1 MNQRNAD
8 HPAGQTALLVLV
20 ILIGLNLR
28 PFLTAIGPL
37 SGEIG
42 RALSLGMDTL
52 AWLTL
57 LPLWLIGIGV
67 LLTPSLRRHA
77 SARQLLGA
85 ALLLLGIG
93 SAIRFDAQSGALLI
107 ASAALCGLGS
117 ALVQGVLPALIKQA
131 FAHKVPLVMGIFSA
145 CMMGGGAL
153 GASLT
158 PRLAASLDW
167 SRALALWSL
176 PVLLALIWLVWQVR
190 LPRTVAVAIPH
201 GEQRLIALP
210 RSWLLIA
217 CFGIINSG
225 YGIVVAWLAP
235 AYMAQGWSAAQAGEL
250 VAWLAL
256 AQTASGLGL
265 PLLAARKMDRR
276 PWMGLAIA
284 MQLAGFAGLW
294 LAPQAAPMLW
304 CMLCGAGLGG
314 SFSLIMVIA
323 LDHLPDPRRAGT
335 LSALMQ
341 GFGFMLAA
349 TGPWVAARLYH
360 HFGDFAAAW
369 QWQLGGLLLM
379 SLLVLRLDPR
389 HYPRAMRLPPA
400 IMPTQDAAI
409 PMPAANM
416 PAPAA
421 MGSSTAQ
428 NNTPA

>member
-8 HPAGQTALLVLV
+8 QPAGQTALLVLV

-42 RALSLGMDTL
+42 SALSLGMDTL

-57 LPLWLIGIGV
+57 LPLWLIGVGV
-67 LLTPSLRRHA
+67 LLTPRLRSLA
-77 SARQLLGA
+77 SATTLLGL

-93 SAIRFDAQSGALLI
+93 SAMRFDAQSGALLI

-158 PRLAASLDW
+158 PRLAVSLDW

-176 PVLLALIWLVWQVR
+176 PVLLALVWLGWKVR
-190 LPRTVAVAIPH
+190 LPRAAAVAILH
-201 GEQRLIALP
+201 GEQRLITLP
-210 RSWLLIA
+210 RSWLLIV

-235 AYMAQGWSAAQAGEL
+235 AYMANGWSAAQAGEL

-256 AQTASGLGL
+256 AQTACGLGL

-284 MQLAGFAGLW
+284 MQLAGFGWRQTVPPFSGACCV
-294 LAPQAAPMLW
+294 APVL
-304 CMLCGAGLGG
+304 
-314 SFSLIMVIA
+314 
-323 LDHLPDPRRAGT
+323 
-335 LSALMQ
+335 
-341 GFGFMLAA
+341 
-349 TGPWVAARLYH
+349 VAA
-360 HFGDFAAAW
+360 F
-369 QWQLGGLLLM
+369 
-379 SLLVLRLDPR
+379 P
-389 HYPRAMRLPPA
+389 
-400 IMPTQDAAI
+400 
-409 PMPAANM
+409 
-416 PAPAA
+416 
-421 MGSSTAQ
+421 SSW
-428 NNTPA
+428 

>member
-1 MNQRNAD
+1 MSKD
-8 HPAGQTALLVLV
+8 LPASTLHHSKQDLALLVLV

-37 SGEIG
+37 AQAIDNRLG
-42 RALSLGMDTL
+42 LGMDTL

-57 LPLWLIGIGV
+57 LPLWLIGVGV
-67 LLTPSLRRHA
+67 LITPGLRRLTGP
-77 SARQLLGA
+77 SQLLGA
-85 ALLLLGIG
+85 ALLLLGMG
-93 SAIRFDAQSGALLI
+93 NAMRFDSQSGALLI

-117 ALVQGVLPALIKQA
+117 ALVQGVLPGLIKQS
-131 FAHKVPLVMGIFSA
+131 FAYKVPLVMGIFSA

-158 PRLAASLDW
+158 PQLAASLDW

-176 PVLLALIWLVWQVR
+176 PVLLAMVWLAWKVR
-190 LPRTVAVAIPH
+190 LPSAAVVAIPH
-201 GEQRLIALP
+201 GEQRLITLP
-210 RSWLLIA
+210 RSWLLIG

-235 AYMAQGWSAAQAGEL
+235 AYMAQGWSAQQGGEL

-265 PLLAARKMDRR
+265 PLLAARNTDRR
-276 PWMGLAIA
+276 PWMGLAII
-284 MQLAGFAGLW
+284 MQVAGFGGLW
-294 LAPQAAPMLW
+294 LAPQAAPILW

-349 TGPWVAARLYH
+349 TGPWVAARLH
-360 HFGDFAAAW
+360 HLSGDFAAAW
-369 QWQLGGLLLM
+369 QWQLGGLALM

-389 HYPRAMRLPPA
+389 HYPSVMGLAK
-400 IMPTQDAAI
+400 
-409 PMPAANM
+409 
-416 PAPAA
+416 PAPNPVAV
-421 MGSSTAQ
+421 
-428 NNTPA
+428 N

>member
-1 MNQRNAD
+1 MSKDLHHSKQD
-8 HPAGQTALLVLV
+8 LALLVLV

-37 SGEIG
+37 VQAIDNRLG
-42 RALSLGMDTL
+42 LGMDTL

-57 LPLWLIGIGV
+57 LPLWLIGVGV
-67 LLTPSLRRHA
+67 LTTPGLRRLTGP
-77 SARQLLGA
+77 SQLLGA
-85 ALLLLGIG
+85 ALLLLGMG
-93 SAIRFDAQSGALLI
+93 NAMRFDAQSGAQLI

-117 ALVQGVLPALIKQA
+117 ALVQGVLPGLIKQS

-158 PRLAASLDW
+158 PQLAASLDW

-176 PVLLALIWLVWQVR
+176 PVLLAMVWLGWKVR
-190 LPRTVAVAIPH
+190 LPSAAVVAIPH
-201 GEQRLIALP
+201 GEQRLITLP
-210 RSWLLIA
+210 RSWLLIG

-235 AYMAQGWSAAQAGEL
+235 AYMAQGWSAQQGGEL

-265 PLLAARKMDRR
+265 PLLAARNTDRR
-276 PWMGLAIA
+276 LWMGLAIV
-284 MQLAGFAGLW
+284 MQLAGFGGLW
-294 LAPQAAPMLW
+294 LAPQAAPILW

-349 TGPWVAARLYH
+349 TGPWVAARLH
-360 HFGDFAAAW
+360 HLSGDFAAAW
-369 QWQLGGLLLM
+369 LWQLGGLALM

-389 HYPRAMRLPPA
+389 HYPSVMGLAK
-400 IMPTQDAAI
+400 
-409 PMPAANM
+409 
-416 PAPAA
+416 PAPNHVAV
-421 MGSSTAQ
+421 
-428 NNTPA
+428 N

>member
-1 MNQRNAD
+1 MSKGTSER
-8 HPAGQTALLVLV
+8 PAEARRQQFALLVLV

-67 LLTPSLRRHA
+67 LLTPSLRRRA
-77 SARQLLGA
+77 SACQLLGA

-93 SAIRFDAQSGALLI
+93 SAMRFDAQSGALLI

-131 FAHKVPLVMGIFSA
+131 FARKVPLVMGIFSA

-158 PRLAASLDW
+158 PRLAVSLDW

-176 PVLLALIWLVWQVR
+176 PVLLALIWLGWKVR
-190 LPRTVAVAIPH
+190 QPSTAAAVAIPH
-201 GEQRLIALP
+201 GEQRLITLP
-210 RSWLLIA
+210 RSWLLIV

-235 AYMAQGWSAAQAGEL
+235 AYMANGWNAAQAGEL

-265 PLLAARKMDRR
+265 PLLAARNLDRR

-284 MQLAGFAGLW
+284 MQLAGFGGLW
-294 LAPQAAPMLW
+294 LAPASAPILW
-304 CMLCGAGLGG
+304 CMLSGAGLGG

-341 GFGFMLAA
+341 GFGFMMAA

-360 HFGDFAAAW
+360 YVGDFAAAW

-389 HYPRAMRLPPA
+389 NYPRIMKLPITSEPTLSAPLPA
-400 IMPTQDAAI
+400 SSATQ
-409 PMPAANM
+409 
-416 PAPAA
+416 
-421 MGSSTAQ
+421 S
-428 NNTPA
+428 NTPA

>member
-1 MNQRNAD
+1 MGKSLPAD
-8 HPAGQTALLVLV
+8 GKQALALLVLV

-37 SGEIG
+37 SRDIADAL
-42 RALSLGMDTL
+42 ALSMDTL

-57 LPLWLIGIGV
+57 LPLWLIGVGV
-67 LLTPSLRRHA
+67 LITPSLRRLTGP
-77 SARQLLGA
+77 RQLLGA
-85 ALLLLGIG
+85 ALLLLGMG
-93 SAIRFDAQSGALLI
+93 NAMRFDAQNGALLI

-117 ALVQGVLPALIKQA
+117 ALVQGVLPGLIKQC

-158 PRLAASLDW
+158 PQLATNLDW

-176 PVLLALIWLVWQVR
+176 PVLLAMVWLVWRVR
-190 LPRTVAVAIPH
+190 LPGAAAAAVPH

-210 RSWLLIA
+210 RSWLLIG

-235 AYMAQGWSAAQAGEL
+235 AYMAQGWSAQQGGEL

-265 PLLAARKMDRR
+265 PLLAARNTDRR
-276 PWMGLAIA
+276 PWMGLAIV
-284 MQLAGFAGLW
+284 MQLAGFGGLW
-294 LAPQAAPMLW
+294 LAPQAAPVLW

-341 GFGFMLAA
+341 GFGFMLAS
-349 TGPWVAARLYH
+349 TGPWVAARLH
-360 HFGDFAAAW
+360 HLSGDFAAAW
-369 QWQLGGLLLM
+369 QWQLGGLVLM

-389 HYPRAMRLPPA
+389 GYAKVMRLPA
-400 IMPTQDAAI
+400 SAA
-409 PMPAANM
+409 
-416 PAPAA
+416 
-421 MGSSTAQ
+421 TASNQ
-428 NNTPA
+428 AQSKTPA

>member
-1 MNQRNAD
+1 MSKGLHAD
-8 HPAGQTALLVLV
+8 GKQALALLVLV

-37 SGEIG
+37 SRDIAD
-42 RALSLGMDTL
+42 ALALDMDTL

-57 LPLWLIGIGV
+57 LPLWLIGVGV
-67 LLTPSLRRHA
+67 LITPGLRRLTGP
-77 SARQLLGA
+77 SQLLGA
-85 ALLLLGIG
+85 ALLLLGMG
-93 SAIRFDAQSGALLI
+93 NAMRFDATSGALLI

-117 ALVQGVLPALIKQA
+117 ALVQGVLPGLIKQR

-158 PRLAASLDW
+158 PQLAASLDW

-176 PVLLALIWLVWQVR
+176 PVLLAMVWLAWKVR
-190 LPRTVAVAIPH
+190 LPSSAVVAIPH

-210 RSWLLIA
+210 RSWLLIG

-235 AYMAQGWSAAQAGEL
+235 AYMAQGWSAQQGGEL

-265 PLLAARKMDRR
+265 PLLAARNTDRR
-276 PWMGLAIA
+276 PWMGLAIV
-284 MQLAGFAGLW
+284 MQLAGFGGLW
-294 LAPQAAPMLW
+294 IAPQAAPILW

-349 TGPWVAARLYH
+349 TGPWVAARLH
-360 HFGDFAAAW
+360 HLSGDFATAW
-369 QWQLGGLLLM
+369 QWQLGGLVLM

-389 HYPRAMRLPPA
+389 HYPRVMRLAKLVPKPV
-400 IMPTQDAAI
+400 TV
-409 PMPAANM
+409 N
-416 PAPAA
+416 
-421 MGSSTAQ
+421 
-428 NNTPA
+428 

>member
-1 MNQRNAD
+1 MSKGL
-8 HPAGQTALLVLV
+8 PAGAAADGKQALALLVLV

-37 SGEIG
+37 SRDIAD
-42 RALSLGMDTL
+42 ALGLGMDTL

-57 LPLWLIGIGV
+57 LPLWLIGVGV
-67 LLTPSLRRHA
+67 LITPGLRRLTGP
-77 SARQLLGA
+77 RQLLGA
-85 ALLLLGIG
+85 ALLLLGMG
-93 SAIRFDAQSGALLI
+93 NAMRFDAQSGALLI

-117 ALVQGVLPALIKQA
+117 ALVQGVLPGLIKQR

-158 PRLAASLDW
+158 PQLAASLDW

-176 PVLLALIWLVWQVR
+176 PVLLAMVWLIWRVR
-190 LPRTVAVAIPH
+190 LPSAAAVAIPQ

-210 RSWLLIA
+210 RSWLLIG

-235 AYMAQGWSAAQAGEL
+235 AYMAQGWSAQQGGEL

-265 PLLAARKMDRR
+265 PLLAARNTDRR
-276 PWMGLAIA
+276 PWMGLAIV
-284 MQLAGFAGLW
+284 MQMVGFGGLW
-294 LAPQAAPMLW
+294 LAPQAAPILW

-349 TGPWVAARLYH
+349 TGPWVAARLH
-360 HFGDFAAAW
+360 HLSGDFVAAW

-389 HYPRAMRLPPA
+389 SYGKVMRLPA
-400 IMPTQDAAI
+400 SAAT
-409 PMPAANM
+409 A
-416 PAPAA
+416 
-421 MGSSTAQ
+421 SSQAQ
-428 NNTPA
+428 SKTPA

>member
-1 MNQRNAD
+1 MSKD
-8 HPAGQTALLVLV
+8 LPASTLHHSKQDLALLVLV

-37 SGEIG
+37 AQAIDN
-42 RALSLGMDTL
+42 RLDLGMDTL

-57 LPLWLIGIGV
+57 LPLWLIGVGV
-67 LLTPSLRRHA
+67 LITPCLRRLTGP
-77 SARQLLGA
+77 SQLLGA
-85 ALLLLGIG
+85 ALLLLGMG
-93 SAIRFDAQSGALLI
+93 NAMRFDARSGALLI

-117 ALVQGVLPALIKQA
+117 ALVQGVLPGLIKQS

-158 PRLAASLDW
+158 PQLAASLDW

-176 PVLLALIWLVWQVR
+176 PVLLAMVWLGWKVR
-190 LPRTVAVAIPH
+190 LPSATVVAIPH
-201 GEQRLIALP
+201 GEQRLITLP
-210 RSWLLIA
+210 RSWLLIG

-235 AYMAQGWSAAQAGEL
+235 AYMAQGWSAQQGGEL

-265 PLLAARKMDRR
+265 PLLAARKLDRR
-276 PWMGLAIA
+276 PWMGLAII
-284 MQLAGFAGLW
+284 MQVAGFGGLW
-294 LAPQAAPMLW
+294 LAPQAAPILW

-335 LSALMQ
+335 FSALMQ

-349 TGPWVAARLYH
+349 TGPWVAARLH
-360 HFGDFAAAW
+360 HLSGDFAAAW
-369 QWQLGGLLLM
+369 QWQLGGLALM

-389 HYPRAMRLPPA
+389 GYAKVMRLTAVSEP
-400 IMPTQDAAI
+400 
-409 PMPAANM
+409 NS
-416 PAPAA
+416 PAPQ
-421 MGSSTAQ
+421 SAQ
-428 NNTPA
+428 SKTPA

>member
-1 MNQRNAD
+1 MSKGTTI
-8 HPAGQTALLVLV
+8 HPAAARRQQFALLVLV

-37 SGEIG
+37 AQAIDQ
-42 RALSLGMDTL
+42 RLALGMDTL

-67 LLTPSLRRHA
+67 LLTPSQRRRA
-77 SARQLLGA
+77 SARQLLGT

-93 SAIRFDAQSGALLI
+93 SAIRFDAQSGSLLI

-158 PRLAASLDW
+158 PRLAATLDW

-176 PVLLALIWLVWQVR
+176 PVLLALVWLGWKVR
-190 LPRTVAVAIPH
+190 LPRAAAVAIPH
-201 GEQRLIALP
+201 GEQRLITLP
-210 RSWLLIA
+210 RSWLLIV

-276 PWMGLAIA
+276 PWMALAIA
-284 MQLAGFAGLW
+284 MQLAGFSGLW

-349 TGPWVAARLYH
+349 TGPWVATRLYH
-360 HFGDFAAAW
+360 YVGDFAAAW

-389 HYPRAMRLPPA
+389 HYPKVMRLPFHLSDSSEPDSPQPNNGLTVTGEKRPA
-400 IMPTQDAAI
+400 
-409 PMPAANM
+409 
-416 PAPAA
+416 
-421 MGSSTAQ
+421 
-428 NNTPA
+428 

>member
-1 MNQRNAD
+1 MSKD
-8 HPAGQTALLVLV
+8 LPASTLHHSKQDLALLVLV

-37 SGEIG
+37 AQAIDNRLG
-42 RALSLGMDTL
+42 LGMDTL

-57 LPLWLIGIGV
+57 LPLWLIGVGV
-67 LLTPSLRRHA
+67 LITPGLRRLTGP
-77 SARQLLGA
+77 SQLLGA
-85 ALLLLGIG
+85 ALLLLGMG
-93 SAIRFDAQSGALLI
+93 NAMRFDAQSGALLI

-117 ALVQGVLPALIKQA
+117 ALVQGVLPGLIKQR

-158 PRLAASLDW
+158 PQLAASLDW

-176 PVLLALIWLVWQVR
+176 PVLLAMVWLAWKVR
-190 LPRTVAVAIPH
+190 LPSAAVVAIPH
-201 GEQRLIALP
+201 GEQRLITLP
-210 RSWLLIA
+210 RSWLLIG

-235 AYMAQGWSAAQAGEL
+235 AYMAQGWSAQQGGEL

-265 PLLAARKMDRR
+265 PLLAARNTDRR
-276 PWMGLAIA
+276 PWMGLAII
-284 MQLAGFAGLW
+284 MQVTGFGGLW
-294 LAPQAAPMLW
+294 LAPQAAPILW

-349 TGPWVAARLYH
+349 TGPWVAARLH
-360 HFGDFAAAW
+360 HLSGDFAAAW
-369 QWQLGGLLLM
+369 QWQLGGLALM

-389 HYPRAMRLPPA
+389 GYAKVMRLP
-400 IMPTQDAAI
+400 T
-409 PMPAANM
+409 

-421 MGSSTAQ
+421 SGTAQ
-428 NNTPA
+428 SKTPA

>member
-1 MNQRNAD
+1 MNKRTSKL
-8 HPAGQTALLVLV
+8 PAEARRQQFALLVLV
-20 ILIGLNLR
+20 ILTGLNLR

-67 LLTPSLRRHA
+67 LLTPSLRRRA
-77 SARQLLGA
+77 SACQLLGA
-85 ALLLLGIG
+85 ALLLGIG
-93 SAIRFDAQSGALLI
+93 SAMRFDAQSGALLI

-176 PVLLALIWLVWQVR
+176 PVLLALVWLRWKVR
-190 LPRTVAVAIPH
+190 LPRAAAVAILH
-201 GEQRLIALP
+201 GEQRLITLP
-210 RSWLLIA
+210 RSWLLII

-294 LAPQAAPMLW
+294 LAPASAPILW

-323 LDHLPDPRRAGT
+323 LDHLPNPRRAGT

-360 HFGDFAAAW
+360 LFGDFAAAW
-369 QWQLGGLLLM
+369 QWQQGGLLLM
-379 SLLVLRLDPR
+379 SLLVVRLDPR
-389 HYPRAMRLPPA
+389 HYPSVMGLPPTA
-400 IMPTQDAAI
+400 SEPTI
-409 PMPAANM
+409 S
-416 PAPAA
+416 APLPT
-421 MGSSTAQ
+421 SSATQ
-428 NNTPA
+428 SNTPA

>member
-1 MNQRNAD
+1 MNKGTSELPAEAHRQRF
-8 HPAGQTALLVLV
+8 ALLVLV

-37 SGEIG
+37 AQAIDQ
-42 RALSLGMDTL
+42 RLALGMDTL

-67 LLTPSLRRHA
+67 LLTPSLRRRA

-107 ASAALCGLGS
+107 TTAALCGLGS

-176 PVLLALIWLVWQVR
+176 PVLLALVWLGWKVR
-190 LPRTVAVAIPH
+190 LPRAAVVAIPD
-201 GEQRLIALP
+201 GEQRLITLP
-210 RSWLLIA
+210 RSWLLIV

-235 AYMAQGWSAAQAGEL
+235 AYMAQGWSPAQAGEL

-265 PLLAARKMDRR
+265 PLLAARSLDRR
-276 PWMGLAIA
+276 LWMGLAIA
-284 MQLAGFAGLW
+284 MQLAGFGGLW
-294 LAPQAAPMLW
+294 LAPASAPILW

-314 SFSLIMVIA
+314 SFSLIMVIV

-349 TGPWVAARLYH
+349 SGPWVAARLYH
-360 HFGDFAAAW
+360 YVGDFAAAW

-389 HYPRAMRLPPA
+389 HYPRVMRLPTASEPTLSAPLPA
-400 IMPTQDAAI
+400 SSAAQ
-409 PMPAANM
+409 
-416 PAPAA
+416 
-421 MGSSTAQ
+421 S
-428 NNTPA
+428 NTPA

>member
-1 MNQRNAD
+1 MSKD
-8 HPAGQTALLVLV
+8 LPANTLHHSKQDLALLVLV

-37 SGEIG
+37 AQAIDNRLG
-42 RALSLGMDTL
+42 LGMDTL

-57 LPLWLIGIGV
+57 LPLWLIGVGV
-67 LLTPSLRRHA
+67 LITPGLRRLTGP
-77 SARQLLGA
+77 SQLLGA
-85 ALLLLGIG
+85 ALLLLGMG
-93 SAIRFDAQSGALLI
+93 NAMRFDAQSGALLI

-117 ALVQGVLPALIKQA
+117 ALVQGVLPGLIKQS
-131 FAHKVPLVMGIFSA
+131 FAQKVPLVMGIFSA

-158 PRLAASLDW
+158 PQLAASLDW

-176 PVLLALIWLVWQVR
+176 PVLLAMVWLAWKVR
-190 LPRTVAVAIPH
+190 LPGAAVVAIPH
-201 GEQRLIALP
+201 GEQRLITLP
-210 RSWLLIA
+210 RSWLLIG

-235 AYMAQGWSAAQAGEL
+235 AYMAQGWSAQQGGEL

-265 PLLAARKMDRR
+265 PLLAARKLDRR
-276 PWMGLAIA
+276 PWMGLAII
-284 MQLAGFAGLW
+284 MQVAGFGGLW
-294 LAPQAAPMLW
+294 LAPQAAPILW

-349 TGPWVAARLYH
+349 TGPWVAARLH
-360 HFGDFAAAW
+360 HLSGDFAAAW
-369 QWQLGGLLLM
+369 QWQLGGLALM

-389 HYPRAMRLPPA
+389 HYPSVMGLAK
-400 IMPTQDAAI
+400 
-409 PMPAANM
+409 
-416 PAPAA
+416 PAPNPVAV
-421 MGSSTAQ
+421 
-428 NNTPA
+428 N

>member
-1 MNQRNAD
+1 MSKD
-8 HPAGQTALLVLV
+8 LPASTLHHSKQDLALLVLV

-37 SGEIG
+37 AQAIDN
-42 RALSLGMDTL
+42 RLDLGMDTL

-57 LPLWLIGIGV
+57 LPLWLIGVGV
-67 LLTPSLRRHA
+67 LITPGLRRLTGP
-77 SARQLLGA
+77 SQLLGA
-85 ALLLLGIG
+85 ALLLLGMG
-93 SAIRFDAQSGALLI
+93 NAMRFDAQSGALLI

-117 ALVQGVLPALIKQA
+117 ALMQGVLPGLIKQR

-158 PRLAASLDW
+158 PQLAASLDW

-176 PVLLALIWLVWQVR
+176 PVLLAMVWLAWKVR
-190 LPRTVAVAIPH
+190 LPSAAVVAIPH
-201 GEQRLIALP
+201 SEQRLITLP
-210 RSWLLIA
+210 RSWLLIS

-235 AYMAQGWSAAQAGEL
+235 AYMAQGWSAQQGGEL

-265 PLLAARKMDRR
+265 PLLAARNTDRR
-276 PWMGLAIA
+276 PWMGLAII
-284 MQLAGFAGLW
+284 MQVAGFGGLW
-294 LAPQAAPMLW
+294 LAPQAAPILW

-349 TGPWVAARLYH
+349 TGPWVAARLH
-360 HFGDFAAAW
+360 HLSGDFAAAW
-369 QWQLGGLLLM
+369 QWQLGGLVLM

-389 HYPRAMRLPPA
+389 HYPSVMGLAK
-400 IMPTQDAAI
+400 
-409 PMPAANM
+409 
-416 PAPAA
+416 PAPNPVAV
-421 MGSSTAQ
+421 
-428 NNTPA
+428 N

>member
-1 MNQRNAD
+1 
-8 HPAGQTALLVLV
+8 
-20 ILIGLNLR
+20 
-28 PFLTAIGPL
+28 
-37 SGEIG
+37 
-42 RALSLGMDTL
+42 
-52 AWLTL
+52 
-57 LPLWLIGIGV
+57 
-67 LLTPSLRRHA
+67 
-77 SARQLLGA
+77 
-85 ALLLLGIG
+85 
-93 SAIRFDAQSGALLI
+93 QSGTLLI

-167 SRALALWSL
+167 SRGLALWSL
-176 PVLLALIWLVWQVR
+176 PVLLALVWLGWQVR
-190 LPRTVAVAIPH
+190 LPRAAAVAIPD

-210 RSWLLIA
+210 RSWLLIV

-256 AQTASGLGL
+256 AQTASGLAL

-276 PWMGLAIA
+276 PWMALAIA

-360 HFGDFAAAW
+360 YVGDFAAAW

-389 HYPRAMRLPPA
+389 HYPRVMKLPTTSEPTLSAPLPA
-400 IMPTQDAAI
+400 SSAAQ
-409 PMPAANM
+409 
-416 PAPAA
+416 
-421 MGSSTAQ
+421 S
-428 NNTPA
+428 NTPA

>member
-1 MNQRNAD
+1 MSKGTSER
-8 HPAGQTALLVLV
+8 PAEARRQQFALLVLV

-67 LLTPSLRRHA
+67 LLTPSLRRRA
-77 SARQLLGA
+77 SACQLLGA

-93 SAIRFDAQSGALLI
+93 SAMRFDAQSGALLI

-131 FAHKVPLVMGIFSA
+131 FARKVPLVMGIFSA

-158 PRLAASLDW
+158 PRLAVSLDW
-167 SRALALWSL
+167 SQALALWSL
-176 PVLLALIWLVWQVR
+176 PVLLALIWLGWKVR
-190 LPRTVAVAIPH
+190 QPSTAAAVAIPH
-201 GEQRLIALP
+201 GEQRLITLP
-210 RSWLLIA
+210 RSWLLIV

-235 AYMAQGWSAAQAGEL
+235 AYMANGWNAAQAGEL

-265 PLLAARKMDRR
+265 PLLAARNLDRR
-276 PWMGLAIA
+276 LWMALAIA
-284 MQLAGFAGLW
+284 MQLAGFGGLW
-294 LAPQAAPMLW
+294 LAPASAPILW

-360 HFGDFAAAW
+360 YMGDFAAAW

-379 SLLVLRLDPR
+379 SLLVVRLDPR
-389 HYPRAMRLPPA
+389 HYPRVMGLPTASEPSLSAPLPA
-400 IMPTQDAAI
+400 SSAAQ
-409 PMPAANM
+409 
-416 PAPAA
+416 
-421 MGSSTAQ
+421 S
-428 NNTPA
+428 NTPA

>member
-1 MNQRNAD
+1 M
-8 HPAGQTALLVLV
+8 LVLV
-20 ILIGLNLR
+20 ILTGLNLR

-37 SGEIG
+37 AQAIDQ
-42 RALSLGMDTL
+42 RLVLGMDTL

-67 LLTPSLRRHA
+67 LLTPSLRRRA
-77 SARQLLGA
+77 SAYQLLGA

-93 SAIRFDAQSGALLI
+93 SAMRFDAKSGALLI

-131 FAHKVPLVMGIFSA
+131 FTRKVPLVMGIFSA

-158 PRLAASLDW
+158 PRLAVSLDW
-167 SRALALWSL
+167 SRALAFWSL
-176 PVLLALIWLVWQVR
+176 PVLLALVWLGWKVR
-190 LPRTVAVAIPH
+190 LPSTAAVAIPN
-201 GEQRLIALP
+201 GEQRLITLP
-210 RSWLLIA
+210 RSWLLIV

-235 AYMAQGWSAAQAGEL
+235 AYMVQGWSAAQAGEL

-265 PLLAARKMDRR
+265 PLLAARNLDRR
-276 PWMGLAIA
+276 PWMGLAIT

-294 LAPQAAPMLW
+294 LAPQAAPVIW

-360 HFGDFAAAW
+360 YMGDFAAAW

-379 SLLVLRLDPR
+379 SLLVMRLDPR
-389 HYPRAMRLPPA
+389 HYPRVMGLPTTSEPSLSAPLPA
-400 IMPTQDAAI
+400 SSAAQ
-409 PMPAANM
+409 
-416 PAPAA
+416 
-421 MGSSTAQ
+421 S
-428 NNTPA
+428 NTPA

>member
-1 MNQRNAD
+1 MSKGLHAGTAAD
-8 HPAGQTALLVLV
+8 DKQALALLVLV

-37 SGEIG
+37 SRDIAD
-42 RALSLGMDTL
+42 ALALDMDTL

-57 LPLWLIGIGV
+57 LPLWLIGVGV
-67 LLTPSLRRHA
+67 LLTPGLRRLTGP
-77 SARQLLGA
+77 RQLLGA
-85 ALLLLGIG
+85 ALLLLGMG
-93 SAIRFDAQSGALLI
+93 NAMRFDATSGALLI

-117 ALVQGVLPALIKQA
+117 ALVQGVLPGLIKQR

-158 PRLAASLDW
+158 PQLAASLDW

-176 PVLLALIWLVWQVR
+176 PVLLAMVWLVWRVR
-190 LPRTVAVAIPH
+190 LPSAAVVAIPH

-210 RSWLLIA
+210 RSWLLIG

-235 AYMAQGWSAAQAGEL
+235 AYMAQGWSAQQGGEL

-265 PLLAARKMDRR
+265 PLLAARKLDRR
-276 PWMGLAIA
+276 PWMGLAIV
-284 MQLAGFAGLW
+284 MQLAGFGGLW
-294 LAPQAAPMLW
+294 LAPQAAPILW

-349 TGPWVAARLYH
+349 TGPWVAARLH
-360 HFGDFAAAW
+360 HLSGDFAAAW
-369 QWQLGGLLLM
+369 QWQLGGLVLM

-389 HYPRAMRLPPA
+389 HYPRVMRLAKPVPK
-400 IMPTQDAAI
+400 PVTV
-409 PMPAANM
+409 N
-416 PAPAA
+416 
-421 MGSSTAQ
+421 
-428 NNTPA
+428 